1 MKINHGSKLGRKNRD
16 NVELFLLI
24 YFLYNQFLIILYP
37 CGYLATIMYFHGYL
51 ACIYNSP
58 WLFNNNHVFQWYH
71 VSTKKLCNKYHS
83 STAQIHQLPWEDLD
97 WEFFRSFELHR
108 HFLTCQTQLLGTEH
122 NKASS
127 QLDKGHA
134 VSIPKINRN
143 YMKLWSRHTV
153 EHMDLYMIMAQ
164 STYEWLFSSIILK
177 EMVIYLKSLPE
188 NPTYRYVSI
197 TTL

>member
-1 MKINHGSKLGRKNRD
+1 MYFNGIMFLLKNCAINIIHLLHRYTNYLGR
-16 NVELFLLI
+16 I
-24 YFLYNQFLIILYP
+24 W
-37 CGYLATIMYFHGYL
+37 T
-51 ACIYNSP
+51 
-58 WLFNNNHVFQWYH
+58 
-71 VSTKKLCNKYHS
+71 
-83 STAQIHQLPWEDLD
+83 
-97 WEFFRSFELHR
+97 EFFRSFELHR

-134 VSIPKINRN
+134 ASIPKINRN